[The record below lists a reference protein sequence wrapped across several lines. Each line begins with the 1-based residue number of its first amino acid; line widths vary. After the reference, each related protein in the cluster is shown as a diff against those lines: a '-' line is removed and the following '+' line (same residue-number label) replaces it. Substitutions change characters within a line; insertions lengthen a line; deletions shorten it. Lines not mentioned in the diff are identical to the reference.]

1 MGGPDR
7 ANVTTG
13 LAEEDPSWLPLPP
26 NSFPFTDTARGWER
40 ALVAFLAEKERRSGS
55 QRTVESYS
63 RMLQR
68 FFGPL
73 GKTPDEVTGQDVFLF
88 AHGTGPSGR
97 KPSAVTINARIA
109 CISSFYRFLIRMEIV
124 TSNPCDRLERP
135 RMHPSPPRG
144 LSGAQARQL
153 LAVIPD
159 SLVGLRDRAIVLTL
173 LLTGR
178 RRAEVINLKVRDL
191 TIEGETA
198 YYTYRGK
205 GGKRGRRELPRPA
218 YDAIVRALDGFGLNV
233 STMDPDASLW
243 PPRQAVGDGAGITSG
258 TFYANFRRYLATAGL
273 PLSGVHI
280 TRHTAAKLRREA
292 GESIEDVSRFLDH
305 SSLGVTTTYL
315 RQLEGQSDG
324 TWPSVAVAIGLA
336 PAG

>member
-1 MGGPDR
+1 
-7 ANVTTG
+7 
-13 LAEEDPSWLPLPP
+13 
-26 NSFPFTDTARGWER
+26 
-40 ALVAFLAEKERRSGS
+40 
-55 QRTVESYS
+55 
-63 RMLQR
+63 
-68 FFGPL
+68 
-73 GKTPDEVTGQDVFLF
+73 
-88 AHGTGPSGR
+88 
-97 KPSAVTINARIA
+97 
-109 CISSFYRFLIRMEIV
+109 MEIV

-178 RRAEVINLKVRDL
+178 RRAEVLNLKVRDL
-191 TIEGETA
+191 VVGDDTVL
-198 YYTYRGK
+198 YTYRGK

-218 YDAIVRALDGFGLNV
+218 FDAIVRALAVFGLDLP
-233 STMDPDASLW
+233 SMDPGASLW
-243 PPRQAVGDGAGITSG
+243 PPRQAIGGGAGITSG
-258 TFYANFRRYLATAGL
+258 TFYANFRRYLAEAGL

-292 GESIEDVSRFLDH
+292 GESIEEVSQFLDH

-315 RQLEGQSDG
+315 RQLEGEHDG
-324 TWPSVAVAIGLA
+324 HWASVAAAIGI
-336 PAG
+336 